1 MPVST
6 SVSLSPASRYTAI
19 GLAPTDQAR
28 RWTPGATSIARIST
42 YGRSLPLDQDADVPR
57 PEIEALARAD
67 RLFIEQV
74 GAGHRHGAHPLL
86 GRRPVCEEPQ
96 PLPLPVASGRDP
108 DRVGQVRDARSNA
121 GL

>member
-6 SVSLSPASRYTAI
+6 SISLSAASRYTAI

-42 YGRSLPLDQDADVPR
+42 YGRSLLLDQDANIPR
-57 PEIEALARAD
+57 PEIESLARAD
-67 RLFIEQV
+67 RLVREQV
-74 GAGHRHGAHPLL
+74 SGGHWQGGHRLL
-86 GRRPVCEEPQ
+86 GRRPVCDEPQ

-108 DRVGQVRDARSNA
+108 DRVGEVRDARCDA
-121 GL
+121 G